1 MNKGILFALLIV
13 IIVVFG
19 IIAFAVVPLK
29 GKQFSTSY
37 KIEAP
42 TVTPTV
48 PSSTFKG
55 PTGAPSVKGPTE
67 LPPNGNQ

>member
-1 MNKGILFALLIV
+1 MNKGILFTLLIV

-29 GKQFSTSY
+29 DEQFSTSY
-37 KIEAP
+37 KVEMP
-42 TVTPTV
+42 TSTPQV

-67 LPPNGNQ
+67 LPPQGNQ